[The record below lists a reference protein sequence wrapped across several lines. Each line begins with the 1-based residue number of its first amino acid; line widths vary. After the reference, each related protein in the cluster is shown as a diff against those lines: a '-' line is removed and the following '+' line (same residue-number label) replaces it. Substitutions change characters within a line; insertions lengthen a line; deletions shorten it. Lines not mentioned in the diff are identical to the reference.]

1 MERTW
6 TWPMINSIQNNVI
19 CLTYGWFTPFW
30 SKSEIIVSITP
41 RRKDRLLYK
50 VFHRCKDWRRW
61 FCSPQSAWESKELN
75 YNAQWLQMR
84 SPDTWGSSRCHR
96 KQKEGR
102 WAIKQASR
110 RRRWHIKRENFA
122 KVQSC
127 LDPARFLQGSFLL
140 DALVHPTCRGHC
152 CTSGKAAGPLAGGP
166 PLTDVS
172 PSCQHFI
179 TASRGSGVV
188 GLLGA
193 SCSWPSDP
201 WLSQLNVHSPKPQPR
216 TSKVWALSPCLLVI
230 LSPVRSVGW
239 SGGRHVDQ
247 LPPPTTL
254 RVHSASISQS
264 QSRWTASE
272 VDGPLTCFRK
282 NGFVNCIF
290 PRPVGELVL
299 FASKVP
305 WLFIYF
311 YFFFQ
316 LALNHN
322 IQLLVFILVLKFP
335 PWMFYCDSICLL
347 WACTAAYCS
356 RHSQR
361 QRNKAFL
368 QPCLPPLST
377 LGI

>member
-1 MERTW
+1 MSWPCTFCQPSTVKTWDLSRGNQQDEQVEAGGFQILKMFFKKSNKQLMERTW
-6 TWPMINSIQNNVI
+6 TWPMINSTQNNVI

-50 VFHRCKDWRRW
+50 VFHRCK
-61 FCSPQSAWESKELN
+61 EI
-75 YNAQWLQMR
+75 R
-84 SPDTWGSSRCHR
+84 SPDTWGSSHCHS

-102 WAIKQASR
+102 WGIKQASR
-110 RRRWHIKRENFA
+110 RRRWHIKRENYA

-140 DALVHPTCRGHC
+140 DALVYPTCRGHC

-201 WLSQLNVHSPKPQPR
+201 WLSQLNVHSPKAQPK

-239 SGGRHVDQ
+239 TGGRHVDQ

-264 QSRWTASE
+264 QSRWTAVQCLTWGTLLQSHAATG

-282 NGFVNCIF
+282 LFC
-290 PRPVGELVL
+290 EL
-299 FASKVP
+299 
-305 WLFIYF
+305 Y
-311 YFFFQ
+311 
-316 LALNHN
+316 
-322 IQLLVFILVLKFP
+322 
-335 PWMFYCDSICLL
+335 
-347 WACTAAYCS
+347 
-356 RHSQR
+356 
-361 QRNKAFL
+361 
-368 QPCLPPLST
+368 LST
-377 LGI
+377 ACWWAGPVCL